1 MTMNLARLLLL
12 AAAVGA
18 LSACAPKASA
28 PADTSPPVAT
38 VNGQPI
44 SRDLYEFYVKSA
56 TGKTSAELPAD
67 IRGKLLDNLVHGEV
81 IAQQA
86 VKEGLDKSGDTGYV
100 LELSRLNVLS
110 QAVGDRYL
118 KNKAPTD
125 AELRAEYDAYVA
137 AAPKSE
143 YHARHILVAT
153 EPFAEKIIQRLGR
166 GEKFEDLA
174 KVESMDPSKSNGG
187 DLSWIRP
194 ESVPPEFMKALES
207 LKPGEYTKAP
217 VQTTFGWHIVQ
228 LVEAR
233 PLTPQSYEQRK
244 PRIQQDLERKKFK
257 DYLDDLMR
265 TAQVKKMLDQPSS
278 GASSPAGPAPA
289 LAPAP
294 AAAPVAA
301 PAAAA
306 APAPAAPAAAPK
318 N

>member
-1 MTMNLARLLLL
+1 MTMNLSRLLLL

-18 LSACAPKASA
+18 LGACQPKASA
-28 PADTSPPVAT
+28 PADASPPVAT

-44 SRDLYEFYVKSA
+44 SRDLYEFYVKSV
-56 TGKTSAELPAD
+56 TGKTSADLPAD

-86 VKEGLDKSGDTGYV
+86 VKEGLDKSGDTGYI
-100 LELSRLNVLS
+100 LELSRLNVLG
-110 QAVGDRYL
+110 QAVGDHYL
-118 KNKAPTD
+118 KDKTPTD

-137 AAPKSE
+137 ASPKNE

-153 EPFAEKIIQRLGR
+153 EPFAEKIVQRLGR

-174 KVESMDPSKSNGG
+174 KAESMDPSKSNGG

-194 ESVPPEFMKALES
+194 ESVPPEFMKALET
-207 LKPGEYTKAP
+207 LKPGEYTKTP

-228 LVEAR
+228 LVETR
-233 PLTPQSYEQRK
+233 PLTPQSFDQRK
-244 PRIQQDLERKKFK
+244 PRIEQELERKKFK
-257 DYLDDLMR
+257 DYVDELMR
-265 TAQVKKMLDQPSS
+265 TAQVNKTLDQGAS
-278 GASSPAGPAPA
+278 GAANAPA
-289 LAPAP
+289 KPAPAP
-294 AAAPVAA
+294 APA

-306 APAPAAPAAAPK
+306 APAGAPAAAPK

>member
-1 MTMNLARLLLL
+1 MTMNLSRPLLL
-12 AAAVGA
+12 AAAVLALGA
-18 LSACAPKASA
+18 CQPKASA

-38 VNGQPI
+38 VNGQPV
-44 SRDLYEFYVKSA
+44 SRDLYEFYVKSV
-56 TGKTSAELPAD
+56 TGKTSADLPAD

-86 VKEGLDKSGDTGYV
+86 VKEGLDKSGDTAYI
-100 LELSRLNVLS
+100 LELSRLNVLG
-110 QAVGDRYL
+110 QAVGDHYL
-118 KNKAPTD
+118 KDKAPTD
-125 AELRAEYDAYVA
+125 TELHAEYDAYVA

-153 EPFAEKIIQRLGR
+153 EPFAEKIIQRLQR

-194 ESVPPEFMKALES
+194 DSVPPEFMKALET
-207 LKPGEYTKAP
+207 LKPGEYTKTP

-228 LVEAR
+228 LVETR
-233 PLTPQSYEQRK
+233 PLTPQSFDQRK
-244 PRIQQDLERKKFK
+244 PRIEQELERKKFK
-257 DYLDDLMR
+257 DYIDDLMR
-265 TAQVKKMLDQPSS
+265 TAQVTKTIDQ
-278 GASSPAGPAPA
+278 GAATKPPLT

-294 AAAPVAA
+294 AG
-301 PAAAA
+301 
-306 APAPAAPAAAPK
+306 APAAAPK

>member
-1 MTMNLARLLLL
+1 MTMNLSRLLLL

-18 LSACAPKASA
+18 LGACAPKASA

-38 VNGQPI
+38 VNDQPI
-44 SRDLYEFYVKSA
+44 SRDLYEFYVKSV

-67 IRGKLLDNLVHGEV
+67 IRAKLLDNMIHGEV

-86 VKEGLDKSGDTGYV
+86 VKDGLDKSGDTPFI
-100 LELSRLNVLS
+100 LELSRLNVLG
-110 QAVGDRYL
+110 QAVGDHYL
-118 KNKAPTD
+118 KDKAPTD
-125 AELRAEYDAYVA
+125 KDLRAEYDAYVA

-207 LKPGEYTKAP
+207 LKPGEYTKTP

-228 LVEAR
+228 LVETRA
-233 PLTPQSYEQRK
+233 LTPQSYEQRK
-244 PRIQQDLERKKFK
+244 PRIQQELERKKFK
-257 DYLDDLMR
+257 DHIDDLMR
-265 TAQVKKMLDQPSS
+265 TAQVKKMLDQGSA
-278 GASSPAGPAPA
+278 GASPKAPASAPSAPAPT
-289 LAPAP
+289 LEPAP
-294 AAAPVAA
+294 AAAPR
-301 PAAAA
+301 
-306 APAPAAPAAAPK
+306 